1 MRKPFIAGNWKMN
14 TDALGGAAL
23 AKGIAAATK
32 GIAGESVDVA
42 FFPPFVYL
50 QSVVAAV
57 SSSLIGI
64 GGQDI
69 YFEQKGAFTGEI
81 SAAMLKDVGCA
92 YALCGHSERRH
103 VIGESDELINKKV
116 LASISGGLLP
126 VLCVGELI
134 EERKAGKTEEV
145 VERQIR
151 KGLKDVSAEKM
162 EAVTIAYEPVWA
174 IGTGLTATP
183 EQAQEVHV
191 FIRGILADIYNKK
204 LANEVRIQYGG
215 SANAGNAAVLM
226 NQKDIDGLLVGGASL
241 KVDDFVAMI
250 KAAAL

>member
-1 MRKPFIAGNWKMN
+1 RARAGR
-14 TDALGGAAL
+14 
-23 AKGIAAATK
+23 
-32 GIAGESVDVA
+32 S
-42 FFPPFVYL
+42 
-50 QSVVAAV
+50 
-57 SSSLIGI
+57 
-64 GGQDI
+64 
-69 YFEQKGAFTGEI
+69 
-81 SAAMLKDVGCA
+81 
-92 YALCGHSERRH
+92 RRT
-103 VIGESDELINKKV
+103 
-116 LASISGGLLP
+116 SISGGLLP